1 MAFQNGT
8 IQNRGLG
15 ESPPVLD
22 HVIRSI
28 RLFPLGQGS
37 AFLVGGYLRDAL
49 LGLARGQEPGHD
61 LDIAVTGDSGS
72 IARELSGALGG
83 STVPLDPSRGIFR
96 VVVPG
101 SPDPGED
108 APWTIDLTAFSG
120 DIQEDLA
127 RRDFCVD
134 AMALD
139 IGDCERDDWPD
150 RVIDPFYGRQDLAR
164 KRIRAVSPTIFHD
177 DPGRLLRSVRLAS
190 QLGFALDPDTV
201 NVVRAQAHRLSQVSP
216 ERVRDEFLAILA
228 MANAKRY
235 LVILD
240 RLDLLCRIIPE
251 LEATKGVEQPVVHY
265 WDVWGHVMHCVET
278 AELVTRGHQNSPV
291 YMFVPWTPQADAYF
305 SEAINDGHSRRTV
318 LKLAALFHDIAKP
331 QTKATDENGRT
342 RFLGHPELG
351 ASMAEQRLTQMRL
364 GSRAVGMVSKMV
376 EHHLRPG
383 NMSHGVEMP
392 TPRAIHRY
400 FRDVGEVAVDTLFLA
415 LADHLAAKGPNLSLE
430 QWSAHARMI
439 GHVLQAGTRQ
449 PQPVG
454 ATRLITG
461 HDLMKHLA
469 LEPGP
474 LVGEILEAVIEA
486 QASGEIHTREEAL
499 ALAEQT
505 MSGRRAGE

>member
-1 MAFQNGT
+1 MAVQNG
-8 IQNRGLG
+8 GLG
-15 ESPPVLD
+15 QSPPVLD
-22 HVIRSI
+22 RLNRLIRV
-28 RLFPLGQGS
+28 FPFGQGP

-49 LGLARGQEPGHD
+49 LGRARGQEPAHD

-72 IARELSGALGG
+72 IAKDLAGALGG
-83 STVPLDPSRGIFR
+83 STVPLNPMRGIFR

-101 SPDPGED
+101 SADPGEHE
-108 APWTIDLTAFSG
+108 PWTIDLTGFSG

-139 IGDCERDDWPD
+139 IGDRERDDWPD
-150 RVIDPFYGRQDLAR
+150 RVIDPFNGRQDLAS
-164 KRIRAVSPTIFHD
+164 KRLRAVSPTIFHD

-190 QLGFALDPDTV
+190 QLGFALDPETV
-201 NVVRAQAHRLSQVSP
+201 NLVRAQAHRVSQVSP

-240 RLDLLCRIIPE
+240 RLDLLCRVIPE

-291 YMFVPWTPQADAYF
+291 FMFVPWTQEADAYF
-305 SEAINDGHSRRTV
+305 SEAISDGHSRRTV

-342 RFLGHPELG
+342 RFLGHSELG
-351 ASMAEQRLTQMRL
+351 ASIAERRLTQMRL
-364 GSRAVGMVSKMV
+364 GSRAVGMVNKMV
-376 EHHLRPG
+376 QHHLRPG
-383 NMSHGVEMP
+383 NMSQGAEMP
-392 TPRAIHRY
+392 TPWAIHRY

-415 LADHLAAKGPNLSLE
+415 LADYLAAKGPNLSLE
-430 QWSAHARMI
+430 QWPAHARMI
-439 GHVLQAGTRQ
+439 GHVLDGGTRQ
-449 PQPVG
+449 PKSAGP
-454 ATRLITG
+454 TRLITG
-461 HDLMKHLA
+461 HDLMKQLA

-474 LVGEILEAVIEA
+474 AVGEILEAVIEA

-505 MSGRRAGE
+505 MSGQRARE